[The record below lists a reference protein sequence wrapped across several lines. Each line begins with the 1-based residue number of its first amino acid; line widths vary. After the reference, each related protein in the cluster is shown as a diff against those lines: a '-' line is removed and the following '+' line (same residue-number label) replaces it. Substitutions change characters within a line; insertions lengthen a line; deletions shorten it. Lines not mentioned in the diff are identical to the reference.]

1 MTGQETQ
8 VAETPDREA
17 CVGEPSD
24 DELMQRYCAGEAASF
39 DTLYQRYRIV
49 VYRFFLRQLS
59 TAEAEECHQEV
70 WLKLI
75 NGRAGYQPRGQ
86 FRAYLFTIAHRT
98 LTDRH
103 RRNMKHAA
111 VDPETAVE
119 EIADAAADPASLTAD
134 GREAE
139 RLYRCIAE
147 LPIAQREALLMKE
160 SAGLSLAE
168 IAAITNTSEEGVK
181 SRLRYAMQ
189 KLRQALHHHD

>member
-8 VAETPDREA
+8 VAATPARA
-17 CVGEPSD
+17 AGVGDPSD
-24 DELMQRYCAGEAASF
+24 DDLMQRYCAGDPASF
-39 DTLYQRYRIV
+39 DALYQRYRIV

-59 TAEAEECHQEV
+59 AAEAEDCHQEV

-111 VDPETAVE
+111 VDADAAVE
-119 EIADAAADPASLTAD
+119 EMADATADPASATAT

-139 RLYRCIAE
+139 RLNRCIAE

-160 SAGLSLAE
+160 NAGLSLEE
-168 IAAITNTSEEGVK
+168 IAAITDTSEEGVK

-189 KLRQALHHHD
+189 KLRQALAPS